1 MPKYCPQWLFD
12 CITAQCGIDY
22 IEIGHGLSFISK
34 KYTDGLNED
43 YDGLS
48 SKELEQN
55 SEKFLRALSDY
66 NINDK
71 SINFLKTYIFYR
83 FNYSNRY
90 VKRNFNSIFLDP
102 FVTKKKNN
110 LENDEGLA
118 SLRAFIFEW
127 RSKATVKVKK
137 NWSLGTQK
145 EFKKLAN
152 LVQKPLSEHERK
164 LILRETRKLDF
175 QETWTKK

>member
-1 MPKYCPQWLFD
+1 MPKYCPRWLFD
-12 CITAQCGIDY
+12 CISAQCGIDY
-22 IEIGHGLSFISK
+22 IDIGHGLSFISK
-34 KYTDGLNED
+34 KYA
-43 YDGLS
+43 DGLS
-48 SKELEQN
+48 EDYEELSAKELEKQA
-55 SEKFLRALSDY
+55 EKFLRALSDY
-66 NINDK
+66 NINEN

-102 FVTKKKNN
+102 FVTKKKNKIEDDDA
-110 LENDEGLA
+110 LS
-118 SLRAFIFEW
+118 SLRAFLFEW
-127 RSKATVKVKK
+127 RSKATVKVQK

-145 EFKKLAN
+145 DYKKLAK

-164 LILRETRKLDF
+164 LILRETRKNVF

>member
-1 MPKYCPQWLFD
+1 MPKYCPQWLLD
-12 CITAQCGIDY
+12 CIVAQCGIDY
-22 IEIGHGLSFISK
+22 IDIGHGLSFISK
-34 KYTDGLNED
+34 KYADGLSED
-43 YDGLS
+43 YDEFTA
-48 SKELEQN
+48 KEIEQKA
-55 SEKFLRALSDY
+55 EILLRVLSDY
-66 NINDK
+66 NINEK
-71 SINFLKTYIFYR
+71 SIKFLQTYIFYR

-102 FVTKKKNN
+102 FVTKRKHKID
-110 LENDEGLA
+110 NDDELS

-127 RSKATVKVKK
+127 RSKATVKVQK
-137 NWSLGTQK
+137 NWSLGSQK
-145 EFKKLAN
+145 EYKKLAK